1 MGILSRIKAAAGS
14 VVSVDDD
21 LDFQSS
27 QRAKN
32 LAAPESPNDAFR
44 DADYTPENDVHDRY
58 TDGEA
63 ANAAPVQSVNGQ
75 TGNVSVGSPNSTQND
90 GFDTFTTAEGAF
102 TASGSRSDSMAAT
115 FQSGTDFPPVL
126 VNGIPYEISGG
137 YSTPG
142 GIVSETEAFI
152 DITMFDGETFSRSHF
167 GQGSNTGVINVTGF
181 IETVEFSE
189 DGSEGAFG
197 EFRIQNVLTRNH
209 NHTI

>member
-63 ANAAPVQSVNGQ
+63 INAVESQTSIDVSISGDADSVDNIQGGDIAQ
-75 TGNVSVGSPNSTQND
+75 KGTGGVEVPSYQDKADVPGSIT
-90 GFDTFTTAEGAF
+90 EGELVYI
-102 TASGSRSDSMAAT
+102 RSD
-115 FQSGTDFPPVL
+115 
-126 VNGIPYEISGG
+126 
-137 YSTPG
+137 
-142 GIVSETEAFI
+142 
-152 DITMFDGETFSRSHF
+152 RSLY
-167 GQGSNTGVINVTGF
+167 V
-181 IETVEFSE
+181 E
-189 DGSEGAFG
+189 DG
-197 EFRIQNVLTRNH
+197 T
-209 NHTI
+209 